1 MTNRESQTQF
11 ENRIKPRVYVRH
23 VMRSTM
29 FRKEHFIS
37 RNWRKENN
45 IQSYENPLFDYPK
58 RFINR
63 LINEVYDFSIKYRY
77 SAKAIFY

>member
-1 MTNRESQTQF
+1 
-11 ENRIKPRVYVRH
+11 
-23 VMRSTM
+23 MRSTM